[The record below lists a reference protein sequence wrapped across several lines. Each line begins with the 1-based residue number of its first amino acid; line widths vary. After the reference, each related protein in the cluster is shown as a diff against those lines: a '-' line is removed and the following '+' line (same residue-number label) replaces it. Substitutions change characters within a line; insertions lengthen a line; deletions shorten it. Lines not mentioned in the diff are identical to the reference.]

1 MSRFLFLN
9 AIAVAKTEGQEAF
22 ALQLQEM
29 LTQHPESELA
39 SMAKDMLA
47 LMGQGAE
54 SQSGDLS
61 SLQAKRTNKTNEV
74 ETTASDNRHFDPT
87 RLTSSLVLLVMQQDE
102 SKLNQLL
109 YEIALFNFSQFMIKD
124 FDIKQLANFTPD
136 QSAIIVAGFEK
147 MDEAEWYNNLLQKNF
162 DIQQSLQSKN
172 VQVIC
177 ISETNYQLLQS
188 HFTIT
193 DYNTWLLDNT
203 K

>member
-1 MSRFLFLN
+1 
-9 AIAVAKTEGQEAF
+9 
-22 ALQLQEM
+22 
-29 LTQHPESELA
+29 
-39 SMAKDMLA
+39 MAKDMLA